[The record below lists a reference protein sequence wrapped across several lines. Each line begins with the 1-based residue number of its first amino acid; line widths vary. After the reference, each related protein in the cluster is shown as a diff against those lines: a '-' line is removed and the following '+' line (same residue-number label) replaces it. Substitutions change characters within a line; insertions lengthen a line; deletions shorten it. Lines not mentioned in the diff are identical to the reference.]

1 MSVFQK
7 SYIFVLSFAFM
18 CMCPIWASETT
29 AYWAHKVGV
38 KTDIAYGPNT
48 QQSMD
53 IFIQG
58 SRLGE
63 VEPGF
68 EVDLEVTPLIV
79 WIHGGGGMRGD
90 KSTEIS
96 WLVPYLRRGWN
107 AVALNYRTG
116 PGTAIKALDDV
127 LCGYKRALDVLESMN
142 IMFDRI
148 IVSGASAGGQLA
160 LLVGMTNASGEHPCK
175 LEYSP
180 NAIVNW
186 FGISD
191 MESFLEYSKEFNPEK
206 SDAELWIGESAD
218 KAKRIATTSPLYL
231 ISDETP
237 PIISVHGDQDTR
249 VPFEQAT
256 ALHESLDSQNELVT
270 LQNGNHSGFSDQQYA
285 EAYDAIFDF
294 LEAL

>member
-1 MSVFQK
+1 MLVLQK
-7 SYIFVLSFAFM
+7 SSMIVLSLAF
-18 CMCPIWASETT
+18 MCPIWASETSR
-29 AYWAHKVGV
+29 YWAHKVGV
-38 KTDIAYGPNT
+38 QTNIAYGPNT

-68 EVDLEVTPLIV
+68 EVDPEPSPLVI
-79 WIHGGGGMRGD
+79 WIHGGGGIRGD

-116 PGTAIKALDDV
+116 PGMAMKALDDV
-127 LCGYKRALDVLESMN
+127 LCGYKRSLDVLESMN
-142 IMFDRI
+142 IIFDRI
-148 IVSGASAGGQLA
+148 VVSGASAGGQLA
-160 LLVGMTNASGEHPCK
+160 LLVGMTNASEEHPCK

-186 FGISD
+186 FGITD
-191 MESFLEYSKEFNPEK
+191 MESFLEYSREFNPQK
-206 SDAELWIGESAD
+206 NDAALWIGESPD
-218 KAKRIATTSPLYL
+218 KTKRIEATSPLYF
-231 ISDETP
+231 ISDDTP

-249 VPFEQAT
+249 VPFDQAT
-256 ALHESLDSQNELVT
+256 ALHESLDSQNELIT
-270 LQNGNHSGFSDQQYA
+270 IQNGNHSGFSDQQYA
-285 EAYDAIFDF
+285 KAYGAIFDF